1 MKKLLIISA
10 LFIFGCSSDLFA
22 QDYMKMK
29 KKQLRIEYQKK
40 LKLID
45 SLSQQLSLSNNENQK
60 IQSDSK
66 LAKGQFEVNLLNYK
80 DESDQLNLELN
91 QLNVRTEYLE
101 MELSKSNKTISE
113 LKLKV
118 TNLEA
123 DLKEKLLS
131 KNNLDIIA
139 RWEGSWIRSDENC
152 DPDSKGFVSIGKT
165 NAEVV
170 EDGFWKKNTWYL
182 SGYEERS
189 LISGIAVKKNSLEIT
204 ISSLQHY
211 GGIIRSEMVLI
222 LGISSSGE
230 LIHPQF
236 GRLSN
241 CSEE

>member
-1 MKKLLIISA
+1 MKRLILLSA
-10 LFIFGCSSDLFA
+10 LFIFACSSDLFA

-29 KKQLRIEYQKK
+29 KKQLRIEHQKK

-66 LAKGQFEVNLLNYK
+66 LAKGQFEVKLLNYK
-80 DESDQLNLELN
+80 GESDQLNLELN

-101 MELSKSNKTISE
+101 IELSKSNKTISE
-113 LKLKV
+113 LKSKV

-123 DLKEKLLS
+123 DLKGKLLS

-139 RWEGSWIRSDENC
+139 TWEGSWIRSDENC

-170 EDGFWKKNTWYL
+170 EDDFWKKNTWYL
-182 SGYEERS
+182 SGYEERF

-204 ISSLQHY
+204 TSSLQHY

>member
-45 SLSQQLSLSNNENQK
+45 SLSQELSLSNKENQK

-66 LAKGQFEVNLLNYK
+66 LAKGQFEVKLLNYK

-118 TNLEA
+118 TNLE
-123 DLKEKLLS
+123 
-131 KNNLDIIA
+131 
-139 RWEGSWIRSDENC
+139 
-152 DPDSKGFVSIGKT
+152 
-165 NAEVV
+165 
-170 EDGFWKKNTWYL
+170 
-182 SGYEERS
+182 
-189 LISGIAVKKNSLEIT
+189 
-204 ISSLQHY
+204 
-211 GGIIRSEMVLI
+211 VLY
-222 LGISSSGE
+222 
-230 LIHPQF
+230 
-236 GRLSN
+236 
-241 CSEE
+241 